1 MKASPWSKDPQ
12 QVLARLAVSLDK
24 GLPDTEVAKRRRQH
38 GPNRL
43 RERRKTSLWKLII
56 AQFRS
61 LIVVLLAA
69 ASGVSFVFG
78 DFVEGMAIGAV
89 IFINAAIGFVTEWR
103 AVRSMEALR
112 RLSRVSAKVRRDG
125 QVLSVPAAE
134 LVPGD
139 IVVIEGGDIVA
150 ADLRLLEASKLQAD
164 ESTLTGE
171 SAPVGKSTESV
182 GADVPISERKCML
195 FKGTTVTRGSGE
207 GVVVATG
214 MASQLGEISALIE
227 EAKQEITPLERRLD
241 RLAHKL
247 VWITLGIAAL
257 MAVSGILAGK
267 ELYLMI
273 ETAIALAVA
282 AIPEGLPIVAT
293 MALARGMWRMARRNV
308 LVNRLSAV
316 ETLGATGV
324 ICTDKTGT
332 LTENRLT
339 VVRYAFESG
348 EVEVAPS
355 RQDNQSA
362 FTREENPLDPTE
374 DPFLRAALEVGALCN
389 NAAIR
394 NGDGQDQVGDPLEIA
409 LLRAADLAKFTRPE
423 LLKEQPEQRE
433 EAFDPDVKMMATF
446 HQQDNKFR
454 VAVKGAGEAV
464 LENSARVQTAEGER
478 DLTEEDRERWK
489 RRNIKMAEDGLRV
502 LALATKTVEDPE
514 TKPYE
519 NLTFI
524 GLVGLLDPPRHDVR
538 ESIEQCRHSGIQ
550 VVMVTGDQPQTAVNV
565 AREVGLLDTDAEAK
579 TVLGR
584 ELEETENLSNE
595 QSEKF
600 RQSVIFA
607 RVSPKQKLGLITL
620 HQKSGAIV
628 AMTGDGVNDAPALK
642 QADIG
647 VAMGRRGTEVAREAA
662 DMILNDDAFSSIVLA
677 VRHGRVIF
685 DNIRR
690 FVLYLMSCNL
700 SEILVVGGAT
710 VAQTPLP
717 LLPLQILFLNLVTD
731 VFPALALGMSDGDPQ
746 VMQHPP
752 RDPHEPVLTK
762 RHWKAIIGYSTL
774 ITVSVLA
781 AFGVALEVL
790 LMDAHE
796 AVTVSFLVLAFA
808 QLWHVF
814 NMRNRGTSIL
824 RNDVVRNPYVWGAIG
839 LCVVLLLGAVY
850 LPGLSDVLKLTHPG
864 LMGWLVV
871 LGFSLVPLVVGQL
884 LKGIR
889 SDSGD
894 EHTRRRP
901 HFQPDNKK
909 PLRKDSPDVQPL

>member
-1 MKASPWSKDPQ
+1 M
-12 QVLARLAVSLDK
+12 LLLAV
-24 GLPDTEVAKRRRQH
+24 
-38 GPNRL
+38 
-43 RERRKTSLWKLII
+43 
-56 AQFRS
+56 
-61 LIVVLLAA
+61 AA
-69 ASGVSFVFG
+69 GVSFAFG
-78 DFVEGMAIGAV
+78 DFIEGLAIGAV
-89 IFINAAIGFVTEWR
+89 IVINAAIGFVTEWR

-112 RLSRVSAKVRRDG
+112 RLSRVSATVRRDG
-125 QVLSVPAAE
+125 QVRSIPAEE

-139 IVVIEGGDIVA
+139 IVVLEGGDIVA

-164 ESTLTGE
+164 ESALTGE
-171 SAPVGKSTESV
+171 SAPVGKSIEPV
-182 GADVPISERKCML
+182 EADAPVSERKCML

-214 MASQLGEISALIE
+214 MASQLGEISALVE
-227 EAKQEITPLERRLD
+227 EAKEEITPLERRLD

-247 VWITLGIAAL
+247 VWVTLGIAAL

-355 RQDNQSA
+355 RKDDQPA
-362 FTREENPLDPTE
+362 FTRDENPLDPSE
-374 DPFLRAALEVGALCN
+374 DPVLRSALEVGALCN
-389 NAAIR
+389 NATIQ
-394 NGDGQDQVGDPLEIA
+394 NGDEQGQVGDPLEIA
-409 LLRAADLAKFTRPE
+409 LLRSAALAKITRPE
-423 LLKEQPEQRE
+423 LVKEQPEERE

-446 HQQDNKFR
+446 HRQDGKFR

-464 LENSARVQTAEGER
+464 LKHSARVLTAEGDQE
-478 DLTEEDRERWK
+478 LTDEDRERWQK
-489 RRNIKMAEDGLRV
+489 RNTQMAEDGLRV
-502 LALATKTVEDPE
+502 LALASKTVESADA
-514 TKPYE
+514 KPYE

-538 ESIEQCRHSGIQ
+538 EALEQCRQSGIR
-550 VVMVTGDQPQTAVNV
+550 VVMVTGDQPETAANV
-565 AREVGLLDTDAEAK
+565 AREVGLLDKDAE
-579 TVLGR
+579 TNPVLGR
-584 ELEETENLSNE
+584 ELEDAENLSDE
-595 QSEKF
+595 QSEKI
-600 RQSVIFA
+600 RRAVIFA

-620 HQKSGAIV
+620 HQKAGAIV

-642 QADIG
+642 KADIG
-647 VAMGRRGTEVAREAA
+647 VAMGKRGTEVAREAA
-662 DMILNDDAFSSIVLA
+662 DMILKDDAFSSIVAA

-685 DNIRR
+685 NNIRR
-690 FVLYLMSCNL
+690 FVVYLMSCNL
-700 SEILVVGGAT
+700 SEILVVGVAS
-710 VAQTPLP
+710 VAQMPLP

-731 VFPALALGMSDGDPQ
+731 VFPALALGMGEGDPQ
-746 VMQHPP
+746 VMKHPP
-752 RDPHEPVLTK
+752 RDPREPVLTK
-762 RHWKAIIGYSTL
+762 RHWQTIAGFGAL

-781 AFGVALEVL
+781 AFGIALKVL
-790 LMDAHE
+790 HMDARE

-814 NMRNRGTSIL
+814 NMRSRGTSLL
-824 RNDVVRNPYVWGAIG
+824 RNDVVRNPYVWGAVG
-839 LCVVLLLGAVY
+839 LCVLLLLGAVY

-864 LMGWLVV
+864 AMGWLVV
-871 LGFSLVPLVVGQL
+871 IGFSLVPLVVGQL
-884 LKGIR
+884 LKSLRHDDQTETPMNPGGTADR
-889 SDSGD
+889 KNK
-894 EHTRRRP
+894 
-901 HFQPDNKK
+901 PDN
-909 PLRKDSPDVQPL
+909 L